1 LKQEKFNQ
9 FQLIPNW
16 LKNGFMG
23 LLQPVF
29 RVLIA
34 LEINPNMFT
43 TVGFFI
49 SVLSAYFFARGSLRL
64 GGGLFI
70 LSGIFD
76 VIDGQ
81 VARATHRVTKFG
93 ALYDSALD
101 RYSEVI
107 ILFGIAYYFI
117 REDLFLASVAACV
130 ALGGSI
136 MVSYVRARA
145 EGLGFSCK
153 VGLMQ
158 RPERIVTLGITA
170 LIHEYVFIGGVILVA
185 LLSNFTAIQRIYH
198 IWAAENGKKSEKLEN
213 LNDWG
218 T

>member
-1 LKQEKFNQ
+1 MDQEKFSR

-16 LKNGFMG
+16 VKNGFLG
-23 LLQPVF
+23 LLQPFF
-29 RVLIA
+29 RISIA
-34 LEINPNMFT
+34 LEVNPNMFT
-43 TVGFFI
+43 TIGFFI
-49 SVLSAYFFARGSLRL
+49 SFLSAYFFATGALRV
-64 GGGLFI
+64 GGALFI

-81 VARATHRVTKFG
+81 VARATNRATKFG
-93 ALYDSALD
+93 ALYDSTLD
-101 RYSEVI
+101 RYAEVLI
-107 ILFGIAYYFI
+107 FFGIAYYFI
-117 REDLFLASVAACV
+117 REDLLFASIAACV

-158 RPERIVTLGITA
+158 RPERITILGITA
-170 LIHEYVFIGGVILVA
+170 LIHEYVFIGGVVFVA

-198 IWAAENGKKSEKLEN
+198 IWVAENGKKSQKLEN